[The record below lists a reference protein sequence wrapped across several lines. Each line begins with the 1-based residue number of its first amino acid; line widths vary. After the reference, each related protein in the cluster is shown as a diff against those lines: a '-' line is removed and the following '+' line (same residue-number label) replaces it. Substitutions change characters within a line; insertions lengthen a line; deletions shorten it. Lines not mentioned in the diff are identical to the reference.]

1 MRQTIDEIVD
11 GTNLPL
17 SIIIV
22 GIGPA
27 DFEMMEE
34 LDADT
39 DPLFSS
45 KYDKFAQR
53 DIVQFVPFRDVKG
66 DSIRLAKEVLAEVPN
81 QLTGYYQS
89 KGIRPNPRTMET
101 EQIKI

>member
-1 MRQTIDEIVD
+1 MTLRGGTNFNEIINFVNGYAKASKAEESQANQKYTVLLILTDGIINDMRQTIDEIVD

-27 DFEMMEE
+27 DFDQMEE

-45 KYDKFAQR
+45 KYDKFAKR
-53 DIVQFVPFRDVKG
+53 DIV
-66 DSIRLAKEVLAEVPN
+66 
-81 QLTGYYQS
+81 
-89 KGIRPNPRTMET
+89 
-101 EQIKI
+101 